1 MAGAIEWVEGG
12 FDAALELA
20 RSAGRPVFLY
30 WGAVWCPP
38 CNRVKS
44 EIFARDEF
52 VGATRSLVCVQR
64 DGDAPGAQQ
73 MAARLKLR
81 SYPTLVMYRPDG
93 SEITRLPCELD
104 GELFTEALMAARFA
118 AYTAAESLAAALEG
132 TRPLSAAEWTLLSNY
147 SWDTDEGVL
156 LGGRDLGVT
165 LATLSQLAAS
175 AAGGE
180 APAAAAQIGAAADR
194 LRLHALVA
202 QAGRVPDA
210 SATEF
215 LLRVF
220 RDAALARANMD
231 ILGNSGHQLVRAAT
245 AQHAELATALALA
258 AQAWADDM
266 WLSVPDRLT
275 AVRLQMRMGRLG
287 YAAEGLPALVRARVD
302 AALAEVDD
310 PYARHT
316 LVNTAVSALND
327 GGLAADAEALLQ
339 AEAPR
344 SHSPYYFMLSLA
356 GSAKRRGDAAGVLSW
371 YEQAWRNAVG
381 PSTRIQWAVTYL
393 SAVIDSA
400 PADTARIE
408 AAATGIAA
416 DFSAAGA
423 DAYAQRNLTQ
433 AGKLLAKLNALQS
446 PGPAATALRA
456 QLAQG
461 MQA

>member
-1 MAGAIEWVEGG
+1 MAGAIEWVESGVE
-12 FDAALELA
+12 AAQELA
-20 RSAGRPVFLY
+20 RSAGRPLFLY

-38 CNRVKS
+38 CNRAKS

-52 VGATRSLVCVQR
+52 VAATRSLICVQV
-64 DGDAPGAQQ
+64 DGDTPGAQQ
-73 MAARLKLR
+73 LAARLKLR
-81 SYPTLVMYRPDG
+81 SYPTLVLYRPDG

-104 GELFTEALMAARFA
+104 GELFTEALTAARFA
-118 AYTAAESLAAALEG
+118 AYSAAESLAAALDG
-132 TRPLSAAEWTLLSNY
+132 TRVLSAAEWTLLSNY

-165 LATLSQLAAS
+165 LATLSQLAS
-175 AAGGE
+175 AATTGE
-180 APAAAAQIGAAADR
+180 APAAAAQIAAASDR

-220 RDAALARANMD
+220 RDAVLARANMD

-245 AQHAELATALALA
+245 AQHADLATALAQA
-258 AQAWADDM
+258 AQAWAGDT
-266 WLSVPDRLT
+266 WISVPDRLM
-275 AVRLQMRMGRLG
+275 AVRLQMRMGRMG

-302 AALAEVDD
+302 AALSEVDD
-310 PYARHT
+310 AYARHT

-327 GGLAADAEALLQ
+327 AGLAADAEALLQ
-339 AEAPR
+339 AEAPL

-356 GSAKRRGDAAGVLSW
+356 ASAKRRGDAAGVLLW

-381 PSTRIQWAVTYL
+381 LSTRIQWAVTYL
-393 SAVIDSA
+393 SAVIDMA
-400 PADTARIE
+400 PGDEARIE
-408 AAATGIAA
+408 SAAAGIAA

-423 DAYAQRNLTQ
+423 DAFAQRNLTQ
-433 AGKLLAKLNALQS
+433 AGKLRAKLDAL
-446 PGPAATALRA
+446 PLRGPAISSLRA
-456 QLAQG
+456 QLAGQ
-461 MQA
+461 

>member
-1 MAGAIEWVEGG
+1 MTGAIEWVEGG
-12 FDAALELA
+12 FEAAQELA
-20 RSAGRPVFLY
+20 RSAGHPLFLY

-52 VGATRSLVCVQR
+52 VGATRSLACVQI
-64 DGDAPGAQQ
+64 DGDTPGAQQ
-73 MAARLKLR
+73 LAARLKLR

-104 GELFTEALMAARFA
+104 GELFTEALIAARFA
-118 AYTAAESLAAALEG
+118 SHTAAEAMAAALDG
-132 TRPLSAAEWTLLSNY
+132 TRVLSAAEWTLLSNY

-156 LGGRDLGVT
+156 LGGRDPGVT
-165 LATLSQLAAS
+165 LGTLSQLAG
-175 AAGGE
+175 AAATGE
-180 APAAAAQIGAAADR
+180 AAAAAAQIAAASDR
-194 LRLHALVA
+194 LRLHALVV
-202 QAGRVPDA
+202 QAGRVADA

-231 ILGNSGHQLVRAAT
+231 ILGNSGHQLVRTAT
-245 AQHAELATALALA
+245 AQHAQLATALAQA

-266 WLSVPDRLT
+266 WLSAPDRLT
-275 AVRLQMRMGRLG
+275 AVRLQMRMGRMG
-287 YAAEGLPALVRARVD
+287 YAAEGLPELVRARVA

-310 PYARHT
+310 AYARHT
-316 LVNTAVSALND
+316 LLNTAVSALND
-327 GGLAADAEALLQ
+327 AGLVADAEALLQ
-339 AEAPR
+339 AETPR

-356 GSAKRRGDAAGVLSW
+356 ASAKRRGDAAGVLSW

-381 PSTRIQWAVTYL
+381 LSTRIQWAVSYL
-393 SAVIDSA
+393 GAVIDMA
-400 PADTARIE
+400 PTDAARIE
-408 AAATGIAA
+408 AAAAAIGA

-433 AGKLLAKLNALQS
+433 AAKLIAKLDTLPA
-446 PGPAATALRA
+446 PGPAAAALRA

-461 MQA
+461 V